1 MTWRRVSLRA
11 LLALHTEQLAEHGG
25 LQGVR
30 DSGMLESA
38 LARPQ
43 QLQAYEPG
51 ATAAQ
56 LAAAYA
62 FGIAR
67 NHPFADGN
75 KRAAFV
81 VAATFLELNGHPF
94 AASERDVV
102 ETILRLA
109 AGEISE
115 AALAAWFAAHSGAQD
130 PGADA

>member
-11 LLALHTEQLAEHGG
+11 VLALHTEQLAEHGG

-38 LARPQ
+38 LAPPR
-43 QLQAYEPG
+43 QLHAYEPD
-51 ATAAQ
+51 ASAAQ

-81 VAATFLELNGHPF
+81 VAATFLELNGHSF
-94 AASERDVV
+94 DSSERDVV

-109 AGEISE
+109 AGELTE
-115 AALAAWFAAHSGAQD
+115 AALAAWFAAHAAAHDAGED
-130 PGADA
+130 P

>member
-1 MTWRRVSLRA
+1 MTWRWVSLRVV
-11 LLALHTEQLAEHGG
+11 LALHTEQLDEHGG

-30 DSGMLESA
+30 DRGVLESA

-43 QLQAYEPG
+43 QLHAYEPG
-51 ATAAQ
+51 ASAAQ

-81 VAATFLELNGHPF
+81 VAVTFLELNDHAF
-94 AASERDVV
+94 TASERDVV

-109 AGEISE
+109 AGELSE
-115 AALAAWFAAHSGAQD
+115 AALVAWFAAHSSPHD
-130 PGADA
+130 PGDSP